1 MDSRFLGLL
10 ADAAATLARLDARL
24 SSAPACVTEGW
35 LARALIGEA
44 VASARLNGDI
54 ADAADLA
61 RLDADAIDR
70 IPDPAL
76 GQAAV
81 ILAML
86 RQAASRSPR
95 QLFTPRRLAAAV
107 RLRHA
112 GDRRVPVDLPWCFR
126 TGCPRPA
133 PPWPPSAARSTR
145 LRSRHGQGCRRC
157 WGLRRWSRTGR
168 PAARRMASAP
178 RRGVPWPPCGRHE
191 RGYPAACG

>member
-10 ADAAATLARLDARL
+10 ADAAATLARLDERL

-35 LARALIGEA
+35 LTCALIGEA

-95 QLFTPRRLAAAV
+95 QLFTPRRLAATI
-107 RLRHA
+107 RLRPA
-112 GDRRVPVDLPWCFR
+112 TSRSAPDLLPWWLQDR
-126 TGCPRPA
+126 LPEPG
-133 PPWPPSAARSTR
+133 AA
-145 LRSRHGQGCRRC
+145 LAA
-157 WGLRRWSRTGR
+157 LGR
-168 PAARRMASAP
+168 ALDS
-178 RRGVPWPPCGRHE
+178 
-191 RGYPAACG
+191 